1 MNRATSRRRGPVGRL
16 LDRVFLTGTIVETEL
31 IAARMRRIRIGDASL
46 RGLACRP
53 GQQVRVHVNDVLS
66 IAGWRQ
72 GPGNL
77 LRTYSVWRHDPAAGT
92 LDLCVLDHDGGPGPG
107 AAWGRA
113 ARPGDRVRFGRP
125 EGGFVLR
132 PDAPYHVFVGEETAS
147 VALGAMIAAVGP
159 ALNVYGV
166 IETAT
171 EADRLPM
178 PHAER
183 LTWLTRGDASAASS
197 APLAEAVGRLAL
209 PATPGI
215 AYVAGEAKTVK
226 LVRDRLVADHG
237 WDRRSVITK
246 PFWSPGRTGME

>member
-1 MNRATSRRRGPVGRL
+1 MNRETSRRRGPMGRL
-16 LDRVFLTGTIVETEL
+16 LDRVFLSATIVETES
-31 IAARMRRIRIGDASL
+31 IAARMRRIRMHDDAL
-46 RGLACRP
+46 RGLSCRP

-66 IAGWRQ
+66 MAGWRQ
-72 GPGNL
+72 GAGNL
-77 LRTYSVWRHDPAAGT
+77 LRTYSVWSNDPQAGT
-92 LDLCVLDHDGGPGPG
+92 LDLCVLDHDGDAGPG

-159 ALNVYGV
+159 AVNVYGV

-171 EADRLPM
+171 AADRLPM

-183 LTWLTRGDASAASS
+183 LTWLERGTASAASS
-197 APLAEAVGRLAL
+197 ATLAAAVGRLAL
-209 PATPGI
+209 PATPGV

-246 PFWSPGRTGME
+246 PFWSPGRTGMD